1 VIVQLPSVI
10 RNMITR
16 LSRSIA
22 IAIYLMHVVNVG
34 TLFYLCFFS
43 LMCIGF
49 WLICLLC
56 VWLCVHR
63 VYVCVCLCVVR
74 MTCTYVW
81 YTYYIYISFLP

>member
-16 LSRSIA
+16 ITSIA
-22 IAIYLMHVVNVG
+22 IDRDRGICLCMHVVNVG
-34 TLFYLCFFS
+34 TLFYLCFLS

-56 VWLCVHR
+56 VWLCVIAC
-63 VYVCVCLCVVR
+63 VCVCLCVMR
-74 MTCTYVW
+74 MTCILIIF
-81 YTYYIYISFLP
+81 IYLFSH